1 LIVTIYN
8 TNVKNGKERKT
19 VNVKKNIIV
28 KGRPA
33 ARLAAVQALYQ
44 LEHEPTT
51 PQKVIG
57 DFLNYRFAEVVDNT
71 QFITPDKTLFQ
82 DIVMGVMERM
92 ADLDS
97 MISSTLSED
106 WRLDRIESVV
116 RAILRAAVFE
126 LSRDTAVPTPVVI
139 NEYIEIT
146 KSFCNGSEVAFVNA
160 SLDVLAKLLRS
171 QDMQE

>member
-1 LIVTIYN
+1 MKIVT
-8 TNVKNGKERKT
+8 T
-19 VNVKKNIIV
+19 KKNIVV

-44 LEHEPTT
+44 LEQEPTT
-51 PQKVIG
+51 PQKVIVE
-57 DFLNYRFAEVVDNT
+57 FLNYRFTEVVDNT
-71 QFITPDKTLFQ
+71 KFITPDKSLFE
-82 DIVMGVMERM
+82 DIVIGVMDRM

-106 WRLDRIESVV
+106 WRIERMESVV

-126 LSRDTAVPTPVVI
+126 LSRDTSVPVPVVI

-146 KSFCNGSEVAFVNA
+146 KSFCTGPEVAFVNA
-160 SLDVLAKLLRS
+160 SLDALAKLLRTA
-171 QDMQE
+171 DLQE

>member
-1 LIVTIYN
+1 VT
-8 TNVKNGKERKT
+8 T
-19 VNVKKNIIV
+19 KKNIVV

-44 LEHEPTT
+44 LEQEPTT
-51 PQKVIG
+51 PQKVIVE
-57 DFLNYRFAEVVDNT
+57 FLNYRFTEVVDNT
-71 QFITPDKTLFQ
+71 RFITPDKSLFE
-82 DIVMGVMERM
+82 DIVIGVMDRM

-106 WRLDRIESVV
+106 WRIERMESVV

-126 LSRDTAVPTPVVI
+126 LSRDTSVPVPVVI

-146 KSFCNGSEVAFVNA
+146 KSFCTGPEVAFVNA
-160 SLDVLAKLLRS
+160 SLDALAKLLRTV
-171 QDMQE
+171 DLQE

>member
-1 LIVTIYN
+1 MN
-8 TNVKNGKERKT
+8 S
-19 VNVKKNIIV
+19 KKNVIF

-33 ARLAAVQALYQ
+33 ARFAAVQALYQ

-57 DFLNYRFAEVVDNT
+57 DFINHRFNEIVDDT
-71 QFITPDKTLFQ
+71 QFIAPDKTLFQ
-82 DIVMGVMERM
+82 EIVMGVMERM

-126 LSRDTAVPTPVVI
+126 LSRDTAVPTPVII

-146 KSFCNGSEVAFVNA
+146 KAFCIGSEITAFVNA
-160 SLDVLAKLLRS
+160 TLDVLAKLLRT

>member
-1 LIVTIYN
+1 MT
-8 TNVKNGKERKT
+8 T
-19 VNVKKNIIV
+19 KKNIVV

-44 LEHEPTT
+44 LEQEPTT
-51 PQKVIG
+51 PQKVIVE
-57 DFLNYRFAEVVDNT
+57 FLNYRFTEVVDNT
-71 QFITPDKTLFQ
+71 KFITPDKSLFE
-82 DIVMGVMERM
+82 DIVIGVMDRM

-106 WRLDRIESVV
+106 WRIERMESVV

-126 LSRDTAVPTPVVI
+126 LSRDTSVPVPVVI

-146 KSFCNGSEVAFVNA
+146 KSFCTGPEVAFVNA
-160 SLDVLAKLLRS
+160 SLDALAKLLRTA
-171 QDMQE
+171 DLQE

>member
-1 LIVTIYN
+1 MT
-8 TNVKNGKERKT
+8 T
-19 VNVKKNIIV
+19 KKNIVV

-44 LEHEPTT
+44 LEQEPTT
-51 PQKVIG
+51 PQKVIVE
-57 DFLNYRFAEVVDNT
+57 FLNYRFTEVVDNT
-71 QFITPDKTLFQ
+71 KFITPDKSLFE
-82 DIVMGVMERM
+82 DIVIGVMDQM

-106 WRLDRIESVV
+106 WRIERMESVV

-126 LSRDTAVPTPVVI
+126 LSRDTSVPVPVVI

-146 KSFCNGSEVAFVNA
+146 KSFCTGPEVAFVNA
-160 SLDVLAKLLRS
+160 SLDALAKLLRTA
-171 QDMQE
+171 DLQE

>member
-1 LIVTIYN
+1 M
-8 TNVKNGKERKT
+8 
-19 VNVKKNIIV
+19 KKNIIV

-51 PQKVIG
+51 PQKVVLE
-57 DFLNYRFAEVVDNT
+57 FLNHRFDEVVEGT
-71 QFITPDKTLFQ
+71 KFITPDKTLFQ
-82 DIVMGVMERM
+82 EIVIGVMEQT

-97 MISSTLSED
+97 MIASTLAED
-106 WRLDRIESVV
+106 WKIERLESVV

-126 LSRDTAVPTPVVI
+126 LSRDTSVPTPVVI

-146 KSFCNGSEVAFVNA
+146 KSFCTPSEVAFVNA
-160 SLDVLAKLLRS
+160 SLDVLAKLLRTK
-171 QDMQE
+171 DLQE

>member
-1 LIVTIYN
+1 MT
-8 TNVKNGKERKT
+8 T
-19 VNVKKNIIV
+19 KKNIVV

-44 LEHEPTT
+44 LEQEPTT
-51 PQKVIG
+51 PQKVIVE
-57 DFLNYRFAEVVDNT
+57 FLNYRFTEVVDNT
-71 QFITPDKTLFQ
+71 RFITPDKSLFE
-82 DIVMGVMERM
+82 DIVIGVMDRM

-106 WRLDRIESVV
+106 WRIERMESVV

-126 LSRDTAVPTPVVI
+126 LSRDTSVPVPVVI

-146 KSFCNGSEVAFVNA
+146 KSFCTGPEVAFVNA
-160 SLDVLAKLLRS
+160 SLDALAKLLRTV
-171 QDMQE
+171 DLQE

>member
-1 LIVTIYN
+1 M
-8 TNVKNGKERKT
+8 
-19 VNVKKNIIV
+19 KKNIIV

-51 PQKVIG
+51 PQKVILE
-57 DFLNYRFAEVVDNT
+57 FLNHRFNEVVDGT
-71 QFITPDKTLFQ
+71 KFITPDKTLFQ

-97 MISSTLSED
+97 MIASTLSED
-106 WRLDRIESVV
+106 WRLERMESVV

-126 LSRDTAVPTPVVI
+126 LSHDTSVPTPVVI

-146 KSFCNGSEVAFVNA
+146 KSFCTGPEVAFVNA
-160 SLDVLAKLLRS
+160 SLDALAKLLRTL
-171 QDMQE
+171 DMQE